1 MPQELTETS
10 KQAPQTS
17 TSPFSAEPSQHG
29 LPLSDTSVHDGRGPQ
44 QPSGGPSPGSVASGR
59 PGRVDAYQLDEKL
72 RRLSFGSDRSGT
84 HLPAIAGQRIR
95 DYENAATPTSPGP
108 YSRHLLGFQVIK
120 RHGSPSSGVQLTDFP
135 NGSFP
140 PAVAPPS
147 WPFFIPRHL
156 LIFWAQRS

>member
-10 KQAPQTS
+10 KQVPQTS
-17 TSPFSAEPSQHG
+17 TSHFSAETSQHG
-29 LPLSDTSVHDGRGPQ
+29 LPLSDTGVHDGSGPQ

-72 RRLSFGSDRSGT
+72 RRLSFASDRSGT
-84 HLPAIAGQRIR
+84 HLPTIAGQRIR
-95 DYENAATPTSPGP
+95 DYENAATPTSPGS

-135 NGSFP
+135 NGSSP
-140 PAVAPPS
+140 PGVAPPFY
-147 WPFFIPRHL
+147 PFF
-156 LIFWAQRS
+156 SDTC